1 MSNRLIDFTL
11 NRAGWGDGQ
20 SLTLDVREIKPERDP
35 GSLPNLLR
43 VKASKPLA
51 DILAWPGRSGCA
63 LQCQYAVA
71 LVGRDGSRG
80 LMTAEAAKRS
90 GNGETF
96 EIELVKERSFEPR
109 FWGNR
114 SVHEEEVEAAIN
126 GMAPKSA
133 LQLLCIP
140 AELGAGSTL
149 RARILKSP
157 DDTAVL
163 FIAHTMDEAEILS
176 GVVER
181 LRDTGAVVQRTGEIY
196 PFAGSSMAVTEYER
210 TDKPAPWVT
219 RWLGGPGTRW
229 QQAMELLP
237 GASWPQ
243 PERWPG
249 ASP

>member
-1 MSNRLIDFTL
+1 MF
-11 NRAGWGDGQ
+11 
-20 SLTLDVREIKPERDP
+20 
-35 GSLPNLLR
+35 
-43 VKASKPLA
+43 
-51 DILAWPGRSGCA
+51 
-63 LQCQYAVA
+63 
-71 LVGRDGSRG
+71 
-80 LMTAEAAKRS
+80 TAEAAKWS

-114 SVHEEEVEAAIN
+114 AVHEEEVEAALN
-126 GMAPKSA
+126 GMAPKNA
-133 LQLLCIP
+133 LQLRCIP
-140 AELGAGSTL
+140 PELDARSAL

-163 FIAHTMDEAEILS
+163 FIAHTLDEAEILS

-181 LRDTGAVVQRTGEIY
+181 LRDTGALVQRTGEIY

-210 TDKPAPWVT
+210 TDKPAPRVT
-219 RWLGGPGTRW
+219 RWLGGHGTRW

-237 GASWPQ
+237 GAPWPQ